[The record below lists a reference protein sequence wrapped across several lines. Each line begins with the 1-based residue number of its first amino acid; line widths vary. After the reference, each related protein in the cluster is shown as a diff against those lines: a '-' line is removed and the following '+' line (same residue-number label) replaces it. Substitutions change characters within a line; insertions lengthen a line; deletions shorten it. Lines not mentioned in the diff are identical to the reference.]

1 MSAGEVSTLHI
12 LKKGRLALVEMTLP
26 EEHCKVCNKQVS
38 ELELPGNTVLVAVIQ
53 GEKVIVPR
61 GNTVMAAG
69 DRVIAVTPVEQE
81 EELRR
86 LLMGR

>member
-1 MSAGEVSTLHI
+1 M
-12 LKKGRLALVEMTLP
+12 
-26 EEHCKVCNKQVS
+26 
-38 ELELPGNTVLVAVIQ
+38 LVAVIQ

>member
-1 MSAGEVSTLHI
+1 V
-12 LKKGRLALVEMTLP
+12 
-26 EEHCKVCNKQVS
+26 
-38 ELELPGNTVLVAVIQ
+38 
-53 GEKVIVPR
+53 R

-69 DRVIAVTPVEQE
+69 DRVIAVTPIEQE